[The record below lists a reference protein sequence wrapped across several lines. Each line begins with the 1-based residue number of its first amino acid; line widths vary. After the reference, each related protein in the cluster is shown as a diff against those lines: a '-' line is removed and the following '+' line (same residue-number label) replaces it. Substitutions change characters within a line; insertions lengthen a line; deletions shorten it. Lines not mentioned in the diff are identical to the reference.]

1 MAILQIIGT
10 GAGDLLRATNG
21 APTEL
26 YGDLAPTATQAQ
38 IDAGLFGNDT
48 LIGASGNDTL
58 FGQKG
63 TDSLIGSGNDDLR
76 GGAGQ
81 DTLVGTGADTLFG
94 NKDADQL
101 FGGISA
107 FGGQGNDTIFGSTT
121 GRGELGNDII
131 YGGTTLIGGNGNDTL
146 VAASGSQTM
155 TGNESSEDEFNE
167 DEFVFAPATTLTIA
181 GQTITQGGFG
191 GVDTIT
197 DFQSGPGT
205 GDVIRILN
213 LDSGA
218 TVSVAQTGADVTITV
233 AGTTSPDQGSPVP
246 TSTVG
251 SVTNGTNQSAAQTIV
266 VRNANVQQLLAV
278 GSNDIIVNDNT
289 VLNTGNAVGIS
300 VNGVFS
306 FNFTA
311 GDRLGRNID
320 ASSVNGVTLTAN
332 ASNFQLNGV
341 PQFTSVNNDT
351 VLGSSNNDTI
361 DGLAGNDSITGG
373 GGNDSITGGLGND
386 TINGGTGFVS
396 LPRIGAFVVNAEL
409 PAGSDSLFGN
419 AGDDVIF
426 GEGADSLSATNT
438 ATTFSSGNTD
448 DFIAGGEGNDT
459 LSGDVGADT
468 LIGELG
474 NDSLSGGTGND
485 YLNGGAGNDVLV
497 DVNEFVSV
505 ATLASLY
512 TDSANPVAVTSL
524 NAVITG
530 LDPALSTLTGIIA
543 GGAFVVPAPIPAP
556 FIGLNAIFT
565 PPATNVVPPLGV
577 ATGIPFFYT
586 RLFQDVLLGGDGND
600 IASSGSGNDL
610 IEGGTGSDNLDGGF
624 DNDLLIGGTGNDFI
638 TGGQGSDTISGGP
651 DADALDGGG
660 DNPNGFDY
668 VYYADSAGPINVN
681 LAIGAAVNRGGAGD
695 APAPGDTLNG
705 FEGVIG
711 SNFDDIIVG
720 NSDNNVLVGLS
731 GNDVVNGLEGRDYL
745 NGGDGNDT
753 LDGGPGIDTLIG
765 GDGADVLIN
774 TPGDFLAGGN
784 GDDLY
789 VISGNVLP
797 GETTARPENRTT
809 IVENPLEGTSDQIRL
824 VGGTAGFSNI
834 VDLTNIN
841 TTNIE
846 IIDINGQA
854 AIINATDFA
863 KVINF
868 GTGAVTIVG
877 SSFTPITFNA
887 SFAVNF
893 TGGSG
898 ADVLNGSAGD
908 DTFAGADGNDSVT
921 GNAGNDVLSGGTGA
935 DTLTGGVGRDT
946 LTGGSNTDVFV
957 YTTLGDSAGTANFDT
972 ITDFNA
978 GTNFPAPAVDANIDR
993 FRVSILPPVLS
1004 LAPNGSIANLG
1015 LLGAATDT
1023 IDQVYLAAAAA
1034 ALVAPPLALPG
1045 AAFTFS
1051 TFGGLLSG
1059 QFLIINDSNPLIT
1072 TADALIQLQ
1081 SVTGNGTNA
1090 PIPLLPIPGFGGAIP
1105 SPISINNF
1113 TLTN

>member
-10 GAGDLLRATNG
+10 GAGDLLRSTNG
-21 APTEL
+21 GPTEL
-26 YGDLAPTATQAQ
+26 FGDLAPTATQAQ
-38 IDAGLFGNDT
+38 IDAALFGNDT
-48 LIGASGNDTL
+48 LIGGTGNDTL

-63 TDSLIGSGNDDLR
+63 NDSLIGSGNDDLR

-81 DTLVGTGADTLFG
+81 DTLVGTGNDTLFG

-101 FGGISA
+101 FGGVSA

-146 VAASGSQTM
+146 VAASGSQTL

-181 GQTITQGGFG
+181 GQTVTQGGFG

-266 VRNANVQQLLAV
+266 VRNVNVQQLLAV

-351 VLGSSNNDTI
+351 VLGSANNDTI
-361 DGLAGNDSITGG
+361 DGLAGNDTITAGA
-373 GGNDSITGGLGND
+373 GNDSVAGGPGND

-409 PAGSDSLFGN
+409 PAGSDTLFG
-419 AGDDVIF
+419 GDGNDVIF

-448 DFIAGGEGNDT
+448 DYIDGGAGDDT
-459 LSGDVGADT
+459 LGGDVGADT
-468 LIGELG
+468 LVGGLG

-485 YLNGGAGNDVLV
+485 YLNGGAGNDVLI
-497 DVNEFVSV
+497 DVNEFLAV
-505 ATLASLY
+505 ATLNTLY
-512 TDSANPVAVTSL
+512 TDAGNPVLPGL
-524 NAVITG
+524 NNVITG
-530 LDPALSTLTGIIA
+530 LDPAVVNLAGIA
-543 GGAFVVPAPIPAP
+543 VTSFTAAAAPGVFPALINPTP
-556 FIGLNAIFT
+556 NAILL
-565 PPATNVVPPLGV
+565 PALAANV
-577 ATGIPFFYT
+577 PFFYN
-586 RLFQDVLLGGDGND
+586 RFFQDVLLGGDGND
-600 IASSGSGNDL
+600 VAASGSGNDL
-610 IEGGTGSDNLDGGF
+610 VEGGAGNDNIDGGT
-624 DNDLLIGGTGNDFI
+624 DNDFLLGGPGNDVI
-638 TGGQGSDTISGGP
+638 GGGQGSDTISGGA
-651 DADALDGGG
+651 DADVLDGGA
-660 DNPNGFDY
+660 DFPNGFDY
-668 VYYADSAGPINVN
+668 VYYAESAGGVTVN
-681 LAIGAAVNRGGAGD
+681 LSTGNALNRSGAGD
-695 APAPGDTLNG
+695 APTPGDTING

-711 SNFDDIIVG
+711 SNFDDVIIG
-720 NSDNNVLVGLS
+720 DLNNNVLVGLG
-731 GNDVVNGLEGRDYL
+731 GNDVINGFDGRDYIAGNDGNDIL
-745 NGGDGNDT
+745 NGGAGIDTLVGGDGN
-753 LDGGPGIDTLIG
+753 
-765 GDGADVLIN
+765 DVLIN
-774 TPGDFLAGGN
+774 TPGDVLIGGT

-789 VISGNVLP
+789 EISGNIPLGSPAGTLAVAP
-797 GETTARPENRTT
+797 NITT

-824 VGGTAGFSNI
+824 APGTAGFSNI

-846 IIDINGQA
+846 IIDLVFSNQA
-854 AIINATDFA
+854 VIVNPSDFP
-863 KVINF
+863 KLINF
-868 GTGAVTIVG
+868 GFGGVTVNG
-877 SSFTPITFNA
+877 FFNA
-887 SFAVNF
+887 SVNF
-893 TGGSG
+893 TGGDGS
-898 ADVLNGSAGD
+898 DVLNGSGFDDIINGAG
-908 DTFAGADGNDSVT
+908 GNDSIT
-921 GNAGNDVLSGGTGA
+921 GGSGNDVLSGGTGV
-935 DTLTGGVGRDT
+935 DTLTGGAGADI
-946 LTGGSNTDVFV
+946 LTGGSGVDVFNFLAASDSSG
-957 YTTLGDSAGTANFDT
+957 TTPDT
-972 ITDFNA
+972 IADFVTGA
-978 GTNFPAPAVDANIDR
+978 GGDVIDTPFGVVPTLFGGGAVFN
-993 FRVSILPPVLS
+993 
-1004 LAPNGSIANLG
+1004 
-1015 LLGAATDT
+1015 
-1023 IDQVYLAAAAA
+1023 LAAATVAELFDPAVGIPALGLAA
-1034 ALVAPPLALPG
+1034 NQAVLVNASFIGASFIFVNNGTAAISQTDDLLIRLGNVPAGPLVAG
-1045 AAFTFS
+1045 NFQN
-1051 TFGGLLSG
+1051 LL
-1059 QFLIINDSNPLIT
+1059 
-1072 TADALIQLQ
+1072 TA
-1081 SVTGNGTNA
+1081 
-1090 PIPLLPIPGFGGAIP
+1090 
-1105 SPISINNF
+1105 
-1113 TLTN
+1113 